1 MKKAQIEILG
11 LMIIMVLIALGVL
24 FAVKYVFL
32 APKTEIKQEFTE
44 KNIALNM
51 LDVMLGTDVLCNT
64 NHISI
69 QNLLIDCNRYP
80 PNGIIMCGSAS
91 SCTFVENEIKS
102 IFASTLD
109 KWGNKYKFKINNAV
123 KLENGECKGDIKTGI
138 QPLPYDLEI
147 KLEICD

>member
-1 MKKAQIEILG
+1 MRKAQIEILG

-44 KNIALNM
+44 KNIAQNM
-51 LDVMLGTDVLCNT
+51 LDVMLGTDVKCND
-64 NHISI
+64 NYISI

-80 PNGIIMCGSAS
+80 LDGIIMCGSDY
-91 SCTFVENEIKS
+91 SCVFVEDEIKG
-102 IFASTLD
+102 IFEKTSD
-109 KWGNKYKFKINNAV
+109 KWGNKYYFEAGSRKINLPCS
-123 KLENGECKGDIKTGI
+123 KSKRTGI